1 MIPNTVGRWLL
12 VTLALLGLA
21 LAVPVVS
28 AHDGDPV
35 GVNETVDAEPPVLE
49 QADRAAWMD
58 AHIGTDTFGPRGWH
72 IGPPIDDMAT
82 RMGLTVE
89 EMAQHM
95 GIDDRRNVGDDHRD
109 ITADRR
115 GNTDD
120 WRGVADDRYEDRPRG
135 HSGGC

>member
-12 VTLALLGLA
+12 VTLALLGLG

-35 GVNETVDAEPPVLE
+35 GVDETVDAEPPVVG

-58 AHIGTDTFGPRGWH
+58 AHMSTDTLAPRGWH
-72 IGPPIDDMAT
+72 MRPP
-82 RMGLTVE
+82 VE

-95 GIDDRRNVGDDHRD
+95 GIDDRRNVGDDYRD

-115 GNTDD
+115 GNADD
-120 WRGVADDRYEDRPRG
+120 WRGIADDRYDDRTRS